1 MTADLLAYLAQ
12 DRRQALATGAEL
24 PDRAVGAALFADVAG
39 FTPLAEAIAASLGPR
54 RGAEELTA
62 LLNRIYG
69 ALIAEVNRFGGS
81 VVTFSGDAVTCWFDD
96 ASFEFSVLSFE
107 LETEKTQNSRLRT
120 QNSAAGR
127 AVACALAMQRAMAP
141 FAAVA
146 AGGATASLVVKI
158 AVAVGPARRFCVGDP
173 QLQLLDVLAGAT
185 LDRLAAAAALAGPH
199 EVLLDERTARQL
211 GRAVTLGGWRGEAP
225 ERAAVVVGV
234 TQDVPAAPWPALPDT
249 AVPIE
254 EARRW
259 LLSVV
264 AERVL
269 RHDPFLAE
277 LRPAVALML
286 QFGGLDYDGGDAGSL
301 LDTFVRHVQRIVTR
315 YGGILVDITMADK
328 GGYLYAAFG
337 APVARE
343 HDGRRAVLAALEL
356 RRLHVHPE
364 APAPR
369 IGISRGTMRAG
380 AYGGAGRR
388 TYGVLGDDVNL
399 ACRLMDRAA
408 PGEVLVSQRVRSV
421 AGADCAWAA
430 QAPVRLKGKRD
441 QVPVFSLLSERLA
454 EIDSARYTDRR
465 LSGRAQERAVLQRAT
480 ASLQTGAGG
489 VLLLEGEPGIGKSRL
504 LAEFQ
509 SLLPATVRCLAGAGQ
524 SIEQRTPYRAWRELF
539 AALFGFSLT
548 DTPLAR
554 RERVL
559 LCAARLA
566 PELRDRL
573 PLLADVLE
581 IELPESDVTRA
592 LDPRLRGESVADL
605 VVGLV
610 RARAAE
616 QPLAL
621 VIDDAHWLDSR
632 SWSLVVAVAHALV
645 VERLPVLLLVATRPQ
660 DAQQPGWRHLP
671 ALLRLPGC
679 ERLVLRE
686 LAPAELH
693 ALLAER
699 LGVAVAAIPAQLRA
713 LVSERSGGN
722 PLFAEELLAALLDA
736 RLVRVERD
744 GNTVR
749 CIIAPGLEE
758 AASLLP
764 ETLQALLLARID
776 RLPVEQQLTLK
787 VAAVIGP
794 TFAYPPLHSTHA
806 RHAATDGTA
815 LKHELRSLAALSYTW
830 LEEPEPNLAY
840 SFKHVLVQEAAYET
854 LLYAQR
860 RELHL
865 AVARWYERRASDST
879 YPLLTHHYRRAEEPE
894 RERHYARLAGIQA
907 AEQYAN
913 DEAVAYFS
921 RALELTPADDHAAR
935 FELVLARQQ
944 VYDLL
949 AQREAQRADLL
960 LLDALAETLAD
971 PVRRA
976 MAALWQARYANATAD
991 YLAGAAAAMR
1001 AAELAHKAGAV
1012 ELEAQGHLKHGEA
1025 LARRAEY
1032 VEAEAALTRALELAR
1047 AAGLPGVEA
1056 DALRAL
1062 GLLCWY
1068 QSNYQCAR
1076 LYAEQSVAI
1085 YRATGDRRGEAEALA
1100 TLGNIAR
1107 EHADYERA
1115 HECYTEA
1122 MALCRAIG
1130 DRTRAAW
1137 TLYHL
1142 GTVAAG
1148 RGDMAAALDFYR
1160 ASLPAFQ
1167 LTGNA
1172 EGEGWARG
1180 NLGKVGFTQGRYAEA
1195 RRHHEESLAIFRA
1208 IGQRGGEGWVL
1219 NSLGNVALAQGD
1231 YDAARGFYGE
1241 ALELARTTGSKREE
1255 TDILV
1260 NLGQIAAST
1269 GEYAAARELFQASL
1283 DLCRA
1288 VGKRFGETY
1297 ALDGLGV
1304 AALALGDPAAARA
1317 YHQESLAL
1325 AREIG
1330 FRQSQGWS
1338 LLGLGAIA
1346 AAAGDHQTAA
1356 VLAGEALAV
1365 FEALG
1370 NRRGQATALVAR
1382 GAALLALG
1390 DALAAADA
1398 YRAALELRQALG
1410 LHHQEEEARSGLER
1424 ADGMREGQGEGKALP

>member
-1 MTADLLAYLAQ
+1 MAEEFLAYLAQ
-12 DRRQALATGAEL
+12 DRRHAIAAGVEL

-39 FTPLAEAIAASLGPR
+39 FTPLAEAFAASLGPR

-96 ASFEFSVLSFE
+96 FER
-107 LETEKTQNSRLRT
+107 LETRGLRLGEQCLDKLASSPKPLASPT
-120 QNSAAGR
+120 LR

-141 FAAVA
+141 FAAVT
-146 AGGATASLVVKI
+146 AGGVTASLVVKI
-158 AVAVGPARRFCVGDP
+158 AVAAGPARRFCLGDP
-173 QLQLLDVLAGAT
+173 QVQLLDVLAGAT
-185 LDRLAAAAALAGPH
+185 LDRLATAAALAGPH
-199 EVLLDERTARQL
+199 EVLLDEATAQL
-211 GRAVTLGGWRGEAP
+211 LEPAVTLAEWRGA
-225 ERAAVVVGV
+225 RAAVLAGL
-234 TQDVPAAPWPALPDT
+234 TLDVPDAPWPALAPD
-249 AVPIE
+249 AVPAAV
-254 EARRW
+254 ARHW
-259 LLSVV
+259 LVPAV

-269 RHDPFLAE
+269 HDDLFLAE
-277 LRPAVALML
+277 LRPAVALMM
-286 QFGGLDYDGGDAGSL
+286 QFGGLDYDGDAAGAL
-301 LDTFVRHVQRIVTR
+301 LDGFVRHVQRIVTS
-315 YGGILVDITMADK
+315 YGGVLVDITMADK
-328 GGYLYAAFG
+328 GGYLYTAFG

-343 HDGRRAVLAALEL
+343 QDARRAVLAALEL
-356 RRLHVHPE
+356 QALRVHPT
-364 APAPR
+364 APPPR
-369 IGISRGTMRAG
+369 IGISCGTMRAG

-408 PGEVLVSQRVRSV
+408 PGEILASQRVREV
-421 AGADCAWAA
+421 AGADCGWTA

-441 QVPVFSLLSERLA
+441 EVPVFSLTSERPA
-454 EIDSARYTDRR
+454 EIDVARSSHRT
-465 LSGRAQERAVLQRAT
+465 LSGRAHERAVLQRAA

-504 LAEFQ
+504 LAKFQ
-509 SLLPATVRCLAGAGQ
+509 SLLPPMVACLAGAGQ
-524 SIEQRTPYRAWRELF
+524 SIEQRTPYRAWRELL
-539 AALFGFSLT
+539 AALFGFSMA
-548 DTPLAR
+548 DTSQTR
-554 RERVL
+554 CDRVL
-559 LCAARLA
+559 AFAAQLA
-566 PELRDRL
+566 PELYDRL

-592 LDPRLRGESVADL
+592 LDARLRGESVADL

-610 RARAAE
+610 RVRAAA
-616 QPLAL
+616 QPVAL

-632 SWSLVVAVAHALV
+632 SWSLVVAVAQALV
-645 VERLPVLLLVATRPQ
+645 VERLPVLLVVATRPQ
-660 DAQQPGWRHLP
+660 DAQQPGWRQLP

-686 LAPAELH
+686 LAPADVH

-699 LGVAVAAIPAQLRA
+699 LGVAAAAIPEQLRA
-713 LVSERSGGN
+713 LVQERSGGN

-736 RLVRVERD
+736 RLVRVEHD
-744 GNTVR
+744 GTAIR
-749 CIIAPGLEE
+749 CSVAPGLEE
-758 AASLLP
+758 AAGLLP

-815 LKHELRSLAALSYTW
+815 LKHELRTLAALSYTW

-865 AVARWYERRASDST
+865 AVARWYERRASDSA

-921 RALELTPADDHAAR
+921 RALELTPADDHATR
-935 FELVLARQQ
+935 FELLLARQH
-944 VYDLL
+944 VYDLVG
-949 AQREAQRADLL
+949 QREAQHADLL
-960 LLDALAETLAD
+960 LLEALAETLAE
-971 PVRRA
+971 PHRRITV
-976 MAALWQARYANATAD
+976 ALWQARYANATGD
-991 YLAGAAAAMR
+991 FLAGAAAAKR
-1001 AAELAHKAGAV
+1001 AAELAHQAV
-1012 ELEAQGHLKHGEA
+1012 DGELEAQGHLKHGEA
-1025 LARRAEY
+1025 LSRRAEY
-1032 VEAEAALTRALELAR
+1032 AEAEAALTRALDLAR
-1047 AAGLPGVEA
+1047 GAGLAGVEA

-1068 QSNYQCAR
+1068 QSNYQQAR
-1076 LYAEQSVAI
+1076 AFAQQSIAI

-1115 HECYTEA
+1115 HQCYSET

-1148 RGDMAAALDFYR
+1148 RGDLAAALEFYC

-1195 RRHHEESLAIFRA
+1195 RRDHEQSLAIFRT
-1208 IGQRGGEGWVL
+1208 IGQRGGEGWAL

-1231 YDAARGFYGE
+1231 YDAARAYYRQ
-1241 ALELARTTGSKREE
+1241 ALELARATGSKREE

-1269 GEYAAARELFQASL
+1269 GDYATARELFEASL
-1283 DLCRA
+1283 VLCRA
-1288 VGKRFGETY
+1288 IGKRFGETY

-1304 AALALGDPAAARA
+1304 AALALGDPVAAHT
-1317 YHQESLAL
+1317 YHQTSLEL

-1338 LLGLGAIA
+1338 LLGLGAVA
-1346 AAAGDHQTAA
+1346 AAAGDHQAA
-1356 VLAGEALAV
+1356 SVLAGEALAL
-1365 FEALG
+1365 FDALG
-1370 NRRGQATALVAR
+1370 NRRGKAAALVAR

-1390 DALAAADA
+1390 DPVAAAEA
-1398 YRAALELRQALG
+1398 YRAALELRQTLG
-1410 LHHQEEEARSGLER
+1410 LRHQEEEARSGLER
-1424 ADGMREGQGEGKALP
+1424 AAGMRSGQ